1 MTWIKFIKKKK
12 PPQTISWGSRKCVSH
27 GKRKVTDAQC
37 TCNHAGK
44 SAGELLIYWFEAESK
59 VFERRGLF
67 VYDCHTQTTA
77 MGKCIKKFP
86 FIQLQIYSFQYTDV
100 MFVCKT

>member
-1 MTWIKFIKKKK
+1 MCESWQKK
-12 PPQTISWGSRKCVSH
+12 SDR
-27 GKRKVTDAQC
+27 C
-37 TCNHAGK
+37 TVHMQPGK
-44 SAGELLIYWFEAESK
+44 SAGELMYWFWSRSK
-59 VFERRGLF
+59 VFERRGLY